1 MKIGTGSLHRY
12 YYNELLIGMQKPGRF
27 RGEEIKKSCCK
38 DPLVCVTEEICTNHT
53 SGRGEQKMWWD
64 GQPSLHHPE
73 HQTEFMVI
81 IQCVHKANELG
92 LIFFLIAWVE
102 YKRLE
107 THTKSKVVWERY
119 QTLKKLAEVK
129 NDIDVDTKQER
140 FQRKWR
146 SRQSS

>member
-1 MKIGTGSLHRY
+1 
-12 YYNELLIGMQKPGRF
+12 
-27 RGEEIKKSCCK
+27 
-38 DPLVCVTEEICTNHT
+38 
-53 SGRGEQKMWWD
+53 
-64 GQPSLHHPE
+64 
-73 HQTEFMVI
+73 MVI

-119 QTLKKLAEVK
+119 ETLKKLAEVK

-140 FQRKWR
+140 FQRK
-146 SRQSS
+146 